1 MAWGG
6 GPLKHLKVYIKIV
19 KQHARKRFSKR
30 VKAAN
35 FVVFQ

>member
-1 MAWGG
+1 MAWFG

-19 KQHARKRFSKR
+19 KQHARKRFLRGAKGSH
-30 VKAAN
+30 

>member
-1 MAWGG
+1 MAWAGG
-6 GPLKHLKVYIKIV
+6 TLKQFKVYIKIV
-19 KQHARKRFSKR
+19 KQHARKRFSKS